1 MSACHESQQTPCK
14 QLAGCLESLI
24 VGLYLFLLFSLS
36 SCLTMDKFHMHV
48 NSPVNVIHI
57 SNYIFKTDF
66 YVLEV
71 VVIVGWLVVGGV
83 T

>member
-1 MSACHESQQTPCK
+1 
-14 QLAGCLESLI
+14 
-24 VGLYLFLLFSLS
+24 
-36 SCLTMDKFHMHV
+36 MDKFHTHV
-48 NSPVNVIHI
+48 NSSVNVVHI